1 MDPIKAEFLTIIFVS
16 IGFFTSV
23 TSIAYY
29 WFNRGARKGEAPREL
44 AGMDARLRRIE
55 QAVDAIAIE
64 IERVS
69 EGQRFVTRL
78 LADRGQPATGVGAE
92 LPEGARA
99 RLGRPI

>member
-29 WFNRGARKGEAPREL
+29 WFNRRGGKMELPREL
-44 AGMDARLRRIE
+44 AGMDERLRRIE
-55 QAVDAIAIE
+55 QAVDSIAIE
-64 IERVS
+64 VERVS

-78 LADRGQPATGVGAE
+78 LADPGQAPSGVGAE
-92 LPEGARA
+92 SPEGARA
-99 RLGRPI
+99 RLGRSI